1 MHSNKHSKINNTH
14 RDTGRVESKRVR
26 PPTAE
31 HGRVRFELTAG
42 SAGEQAEGHVSE
54 VEVQVNHFVN
64 EILSDVER
72 CEVVRGVEPDDSV
85 QITDSAAAGLDAGPA
100 ENVGDQQIGARSTA
114 GPDRPV
120 RDCFVPNGWHSGG
133 GAQDFGFCAAISDL
147 QLAENLFMSIPAL
160 TQSFI
165 S

>member
-42 SAGEQAEGHVSE
+42 SAGEQAEGHVSQ
-54 VEVQVNHFVN
+54 VEVQVNHLVN

-85 QITDSAAAGLDAGPA
+85 QITDSAAAGFDAGLA
-100 ENVGDQQIGARSTA
+100 ENVGDQQIAE
-114 GPDRPV
+114 
-120 RDCFVPNGWHSGG
+120 
-133 GAQDFGFCAAISDL
+133 GAQGRMLKAQEHQTMLYVSYRHSPRIS
-147 QLAENLFMSIPAL
+147 SV
-160 TQSFI
+160 TR
-165 S
+165 